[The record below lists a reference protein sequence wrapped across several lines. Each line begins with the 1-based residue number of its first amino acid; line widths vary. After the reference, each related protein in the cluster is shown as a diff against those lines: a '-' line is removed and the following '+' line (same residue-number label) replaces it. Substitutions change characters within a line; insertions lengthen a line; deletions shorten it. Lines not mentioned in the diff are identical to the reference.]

1 MPTIA
6 RKGQVVGKVSGVKA
20 SPRRL
25 RTLSAELRKL
35 PDHDR
40 RKALGV
46 RSTKGRLSVVF
57 TEGNTQRWI
66 RLDVP
71 IDATDAQIT
80 AAVSRA
86 LAQSD
91 EQKEEQD
98 VPIAT
103 GQLSRLRRRCLAE
116 LDLLELTER
125 TRKARGR
132 HVDDVIRYMQERSLT
147 ATAENLLAYI
157 RSTDREKRERRDA
170 ATASRL
176 LLRTASGVELALRP
190 SDHYKQPSVEL
201 GEPDDPEQTLEAIK
215 RLWELDVESAWLTS
229 WVALT
234 GCRSSMLLASEL
246 MHKTVPIEIGSWINC
261 RDNTRGRNR
270 NSRILPSWRKCLEQV
285 GGPRLAKVP
294 QVFVDVRLP
303 YNSPPSTEAH
313 AAAEL
318 VLARMSNRMGRMLP
332 EANRSILKFKSLRHQ
347 RVSALLDAGIQ
358 PLRVAEIVSTGLEP
372 LLKRYSDHHRFR
384 AADDVKGL

>member
-1 MPTIA
+1 M
-6 RKGQVVGKVSGVKA
+6 KA

-25 RTLSAELRKL
+25 RTLSADLRKL
-35 PDHDR
+35 PDHANR
-40 RKALGV
+40 ERLGV

-57 TEGNTQRWI
+57 TEANKERWI

-91 EQKEEQD
+91 DQKEEQD

-103 GQLSRLRRRCLAE
+103 GQLSRLRRKCLAE

-132 HVDDVIRYMQERSLT
+132 HVDDVIRYLQERSLT

-261 RDNTRGRNR
+261 RDNKRGRNR

-294 QVFVDVRLP
+294 QVFLDVRLP
-303 YNSPPSTEAH
+303 YNSPPSIEAH

-318 VLARMSNRMGRMLP
+318 VLTRMSNRMGRILP
-332 EANRSILKFKSLRHQ
+332 EADRSILRFKSLRHQ

-372 LLKRYSDHHRFR
+372 LLKRYGDHHRFR